1 MWSSEKILALLLRL
15 AGAVMLLA
23 LPAVFL
29 PVDWM
34 AAGHRLLGLGE
45 YPDSTLVDY
54 LNRSIAALY
63 AILGGLRLLIAGD
76 VRRYRAVV
84 VYVAVTD
91 VVFGIL
97 MLGVDL
103 HAGMPLLWTLGEG
116 PPVIA
121 VGAAMLWLLRAVPST
136 SVIAAPPSGGRS

>member
-1 MWSSEKILALLLRL
+1 MWTHERILVLLLRL
-15 AGAVMLLA
+15 AGVVMLLA
-23 LPAVFL
+23 LVAVFL

-63 AILGGLRLLIAGD
+63 AILGGLRLLIAED
-76 VRRYRAVV
+76 VRRYRKIV

-91 VVFGIL
+91 IVFGLL
-97 MLGVDL
+97 MLGIDL
-103 HAGMPLLWTLGEG
+103 HAGMPLMWTLGEG
-116 PPVIA
+116 PPVVAIGL
-121 VGAAMLWLLRAVPST
+121 VMLWLLRSVPVT
-136 SVIAAPPSGGRS
+136 PEP